1 LTEPSKVIV
10 ICTGHLPSSTK
21 GNTLLPKLDV
31 HHFICRQDNYGVLLH
46 DGATGETASIDA
58 PESQAIERELGA
70 KGWKLSHIL
79 TTHHHVDHVEGN
91 LVLKRKWNAKII
103 GPKAEASQIPGID
116 LGVSDGESYQFAG
129 REVRVI
135 ATPGHTKGHIVLHL
149 PQENLL
155 FAGDTLFAL
164 GCGRVIEGTHAEMWD
179 SLDRLRKLPPE
190 TAFHCGHEYTE
201 SNARFALTIEPG
213 NKALVARAEKIKAQ
227 RARGEMTLP
236 GTIGEELATN
246 VFLRPESKEVRSVLG
261 MPHAGKAEVFA
272 EIRKRK
278 DSFR

>member
-1 LTEPSKVIV
+1 M
-10 ICTGHLPSSTK
+10 
-21 GNTLLPKLDV
+21 PKLDL

-46 DGATGETASIDA
+46 DRESGLTASIDA
-58 PESQAIERELGA
+58 PEAQAIERELSA

-79 TTHHHVDHVEGN
+79 TTHHHADHVEGN
-91 LVLKRKWNAKII
+91 LALKRAWNAKII

-116 LGVSDGESYQFAG
+116 LGIAEGEAYDFAG
-129 REVRVI
+129 REVKVI

-149 PQENLL
+149 PQEQLL

-164 GCGRVIEGTHAEMWD
+164 GCGRVIEGTLPEMWT
-179 SLDRLRKLPPE
+179 SLDKLRKLPSE
-190 TAFHCGHEYTE
+190 TVFHCGHEYTE
-201 SNARFALTIEPG
+201 ANARFALTVEPG
-213 NKALVARAEKIKAQ
+213 NALLVARAERI
-227 RARGEMTLP
+227 RARRAKGQMTLP

-246 VFLRPESKEVRSVLG
+246 VFLRPESKEIRAVLG
-261 MPHAGKAEVFA
+261 MPLAGKADVFA

>member
-1 LTEPSKVIV
+1 M
-10 ICTGHLPSSTK
+10 
-21 GNTLLPKLDV
+21 PKLDL

-46 DGATGETASIDA
+46 DGETGLTASIDA
-58 PESQAIERELGA
+58 PEASAIERELA
-70 KGWKLSHIL
+70 ARDWKLSHIL

-91 LVLKRKWNAKII
+91 LALKRKWNARII
-103 GPKAEASQIPGID
+103 GPKAEAGQIPGID
-116 LGVSDGESYQFAG
+116 SGVGDGDSYDFAG
-129 REVRVI
+129 REVQVI

-149 PQENLL
+149 PQERLL

-164 GCGRVIEGTHAEMWD
+164 GCGRVIEGTLGEMWA
-179 SLDRLRKLPPE
+179 SLDRLRKLPPD
-190 TAFHCGHEYTE
+190 TVFHCGHEYTE
-201 SNARFALTIEPG
+201 ANARFALTIEPG
-213 NKALVARAEKIKAQ
+213 NAALAARAGKIRDQ

-246 VFLRPESKEVRSVLG
+246 VFLRPESKEVRSVLA
-261 MPHAGKAEVFA
+261 MPLASRADVFA

>member
-1 LTEPSKVIV
+1 
-10 ICTGHLPSSTK
+10 
-21 GNTLLPKLDV
+21 LPKLDV

-46 DGATGETASIDA
+46 DSATGQTASIDA
-58 PESQAIERELGA
+58 PEAQAIERELAA

-79 TTHHHVDHVEGN
+79 VTHHHVDHVEGN
-91 LVLKRKWNAKII
+91 LALKRKWNAKII

-116 LGVSDGESYQFAG
+116 LGVSDGESYEFAG

-135 ATPGHTKGHIVLHL
+135 ATPGHTKGHIVLHM
-149 PQENLL
+149 PEESLL

-164 GCGRVIEGTHAEMWD
+164 GCGRVIEGTPAEMWD
-179 SLDRLRKLPPE
+179 SLDRLRKLPRE
-190 TAFHCGHEYTE
+190 TVFHCGHEYTE

-213 NKALVARAEKIKAQ
+213 NQALQARAEKIKAQ
-227 RARGEMTLP
+227 RARAEMTLP

-246 VFLRPESKEVRSVLG
+246 VFLRPESKQVRSLLG
-261 MPHAGKAEVFA
+261 MPLAGKAEVFA
-272 EIRKRK
+272 AIRQRK